1 MRQYG
6 EGIQLKYDTPYQ
18 DGGSQGPGEETI
30 DANRERLSSES
41 SISKQMRCHRRAES
55 DPFDTAGLDEIGE
68 TPVDDY
74 GLVQEQQFA
83 LPTLQRFPFAETHNQ
98 NCWSEPPANIFQ
110 VRGGNYLADK
120 KKVTATKY
128 LLRARGCDLFLSD
141 KPNQIDVGRW
151 ADWSVVKISDIA
163 LGWALMLDLYFRVE
177 VFTFWPRLLIYIFNS
192 LVGALGGSLRQE
204 SSLLIRFTFPWGLLI
219 QYYEIPKHLAGFMR
233 PGENPSTEGLSPG
246 EKALAMWLA
255 GDTDYRNE
263 RLKLISYVPEGPW
276 VVRNL
281 VTGKPA
287 IIGKKLPVK
296 YKYTPLQGAKK
307 DFVEC
312 ELDIG
317 NSSATARRIVSV
329 CRRYMRALSVDIG
342 FVIEGTTAAEL
353 PEEMMGAIRIHE
365 VDPVKAPTIS

>member
-141 KPNQIDVGRW
+141 KPNQIDVGR
-151 ADWSVVKISDIA
+151 
-163 LGWALMLDLYFRVE
+163 
-177 VFTFWPRLLIYIFNS
+177 
-192 LVGALGGSLRQE
+192 
-204 SSLLIRFTFPWGLLI
+204 
-219 QYYEIPKHLAGFMR
+219 
-233 PGENPSTEGLSPG
+233 
-246 EKALAMWLA
+246 
-255 GDTDYRNE
+255 
-263 RLKLISYVPEGPW
+263 
-276 VVRNL
+276 
-281 VTGKPA
+281 
-287 IIGKKLPVK
+287 
-296 YKYTPLQGAKK
+296 
-307 DFVEC
+307 
-312 ELDIG
+312 
-317 NSSATARRIVSV
+317 
-329 CRRYMRALSVDIG
+329 
-342 FVIEGTTAAEL
+342 
-353 PEEMMGAIRIHE
+353 
-365 VDPVKAPTIS
+365 

>member
-1 MRQYG
+1 
-6 EGIQLKYDTPYQ
+6 
-18 DGGSQGPGEETI
+18 
-30 DANRERLSSES
+30 
-41 SISKQMRCHRRAES
+41 
-55 DPFDTAGLDEIGE
+55 
-68 TPVDDY
+68 
-74 GLVQEQQFA
+74 
-83 LPTLQRFPFAETHNQ
+83 
-98 NCWSEPPANIFQ
+98 
-110 VRGGNYLADK
+110 
-120 KKVTATKY
+120 
-128 LLRARGCDLFLSD
+128 
-141 KPNQIDVGRW
+141 
-151 ADWSVVKISDIA
+151 
-163 LGWALMLDLYFRVE
+163 
-177 VFTFWPRLLIYIFNS
+177 
-192 LVGALGGSLRQE
+192 
-204 SSLLIRFTFPWGLLI
+204 
-219 QYYEIPKHLAGFMR
+219 MR

>member
-141 KPNQIDVGRW
+141 KPNQIDVG
-151 ADWSVVKISDIA
+151 
-163 LGWALMLDLYFRVE
+163 
-177 VFTFWPRLLIYIFNS
+177 S